1 MGGWGVGCCVWGW
14 LGWCCGGLLGCCVR
28 VMLGTGGLPRLV
40 LVYICIM
47 CEVRFHSFG
56 VLGFLWSLC
65 VVAEHG
71 GWCYTVGGGVSKLEG
86 HLLKLARKEKKKSTD
101 LEVGPRLCDC
111 FFANNRWRSQGR

>member
-1 MGGWGVGCCVWGW
+1 VLVVVFV
-14 LGWCCGGLLGCCVR
+14 GGLAGVVVWFSRRWVR

-65 VVAEHG
+65 VG
-71 GWCYTVGGGVSKLEG
+71 GNYSVWCYTVGGGG
-86 HLLKLARKEKKKSTD
+86 R
-101 LEVGPRLCDC
+101 
-111 FFANNRWRSQGR
+111 RSL